1 MNDVNQTAINP
12 TFMTGTTS
20 MEFEPL
26 RQQPAKIK
34 VIGVGGGGGNA
45 VNHMFRQGIRG
56 VDFIVCNTD
65 AKALAS
71 SPVPNKIELGKLGA
85 GNVPERARKAA
96 LDHKDEIREA
106 ISDDTQM
113 LFITAGMG
121 GGTGTGA
128 APVIAEIAKSIELDD
143 EMVPRI
149 LVVAIVT
156 MPFSFEGRRRKEQA
170 EAGIEELKKHVDAI
184 LIINNDKLR
193 HLGNLPLN
201 QAFSQADDVLLTAA
215 KGIAEIITVS
225 AYVNIDFRDVNTVME
240 KSGTALMGAGEG
252 RGENRARQ
260 AIEEATTSVL
270 LDDNDIRGA
279 KNILLYFS
287 YSSSHQITMDE
298 LGEVT
303 DYLTDLTG
311 NNETNV
317 IWGAGDDDSLD
328 DELRITL
335 IATGFEQRPGPT
347 VHTLEPKSEEHPVSE
362 PADIASTDKTETKE
376 ADTTEKTDN
385 IAEQQKNVVDDTLPK
400 PTAEMNG
407 RRIFV
412 LNTPSLEESE
422 SEPEAEPEAV
432 AKEIPAAVAAGSLLD
447 EIRVISRPEASAK
460 ENVEHAEPVK
470 AAEPVFNITPTA
482 VFSDEPRK
490 AEEPVQQPVAEQAIA
505 HETETRRE
513 TIAER
518 QMEQAMQP
526 DEDINDLKLR
536 QRAERI
542 RRMNDLLRNDP
553 NGPKKIE
560 DMTTEELTSEPIYQT
575 PSSAESD
582 AARKRINLDGTI
594 STGIAFLNDLPD

>member
-1 MNDVNQTAINP
+1 MLL
-12 TFMTGTTS
+12 
-20 MEFEPL
+20 FEENL
-26 RQQPAKIK
+26 SSQFAKIK
-34 VIGVGGGGGNA
+34 VIGIGGGGSNA
-45 VNHMFRQGIRG
+45 VNRMIRHNLAG
-56 VDFIVCNTD
+56 VDFIAMNTD
-65 AKALAS
+65 LQALSNSGAETVLQIG
-71 SPVPNKIELGKLGA
+71 PKLTKGLGA
-85 GNVPERARKAA
+85 GGVPDVGKKAA
-96 LDHKDEIREA
+96 EESRAEIEALLDGAD
-106 ISDDTQM
+106 M
-113 LFITAGMG
+113 VFVTAGMG

-335 IATGFEQRPGPT
+335 IATGFEQRPGLT
-347 VHTLEPKSEEHPVSE
+347 VHTLEPKSEEQPASE
-362 PADIASTDKTETKE
+362 PADIASTAKTETKE
-376 ADTTEKTDN
+376 ADTTEKTTN
-385 IAEQQKNVVDDTLPK
+385 IAEQQKNVDDTLPK

-470 AAEPVFNITPTA
+470 AAEPVFHINTTS
-482 VFSDEPRK
+482 VFADEPRK

>member
-1 MNDVNQTAINP
+1 MNDSTISMNEDNQKQQNTG
-12 TFMTGTTS
+12 FMAGTT

-128 APVIAEIAKSIELDD
+128 APVIAEIAKSIEIDD

-156 MPFSFEGRRRKEQA
+156 MPFSFEGKRRREQA

-317 IWGAGDDDSLD
+317 IWGAGDDDNLN

-335 IATGFEQRPGPT
+335 IATGFEQRPGLT
-347 VHTLEPKSEEHPVSE
+347 VHTLDLQSEKTPAAETASSE
-362 PADIASTDKTETKE
+362 APQAAAAAATATAAAAAE
-376 ADTTEKTDN
+376 TEK
-385 IAEQQKNVVDDTLPK
+385 KPVVDDSLPK

-412 LNTPSLEESE
+412 LDTPAEAQAEETEEREPALET
-422 SEPEAEPEAV
+422 AA
-432 AKEIPAAVAAGSLLD
+432 PATFAAGSLLD
-447 EIRVISRPEASAK
+447 EIRIISRPEPAK
-460 ENVEHAEPVK
+460 KEEP
-470 AAEPVFNITPTA
+470 APTEPVFSIEPTEA
-482 VFSDEPRK
+482 LDDKPAQPQETFEQKTFEP
-490 AEEPVQQPVAEQAIA
+490 EVHTQ
-505 HETETRRE
+505 RE

-518 QMEQAMQP
+518 HFEQALQP
-526 DEDINDLKLR
+526 DEDINDIKLR

-560 DMTTEELTSEPIYQT
+560 DMTTDELTSEPIYQT
-575 PSSAESD
+575 THSAESD

-594 STGIAFLNDLPD
+594 TSGIAFLNDLPD